1 MNDQAWLKNASGAP
15 RGDDD
20 NADADD
26 DKANQYMGEKDR
38 NGVVP
43 WRGIIGQCK

>member
-1 MNDQAWLKNASGAP
+1 MTEECKRG